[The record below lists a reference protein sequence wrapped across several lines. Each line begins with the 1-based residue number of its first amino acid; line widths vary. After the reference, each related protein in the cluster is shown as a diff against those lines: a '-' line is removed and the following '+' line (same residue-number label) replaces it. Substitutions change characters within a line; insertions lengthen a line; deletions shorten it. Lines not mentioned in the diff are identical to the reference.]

1 MHNPR
6 AALLIMVLP
15 AALLLASGVTPAQ
28 AQGSGKIICWK
39 DKSGKVVG
47 CGDKVPPEFQDSATK
62 ELSQRGVTI
71 KQSDAPLTAEQRR
84 AQQADAERKR
94 AGEQKK
100 AEQQR
105 QDKAILDTFTN
116 EKEIELKRARDVQQ
130 LESTIETLQTNL
142 KNANDRQA
150 QGRAR
155 IEQSKKDK
163 KPVPQAVQQEFDRS
177 EGDKARI
184 ESQIA
189 QKRKEITAV
198 NQKYGEIKK
207 RFAELTGAAGGA
219 AGSSAKPAPQPA
231 PARK

>member
-6 AALLIMVLP
+6 AALLIAVLP
-15 AALLLASGVTPAQ
+15 AALLLATGVTQAQ

-39 DKSGKVVG
+39 DKSGKVIG

-94 AGEQKK
+94 ADEQKR

-116 EKEIELKRARDVQQ
+116 EKEIDLKRARDVQQ

-155 IEQSKKDK
+155 IEQSRKNK
-163 KPVPQAVQQEFDRS
+163 KPVPPAVQQEFDRS
-177 EGDKARI
+177 EGEKAKI
-184 ESQIA
+184 ENQIA
-189 QKRKEITAV
+189 QKRKEIAAL
-198 NQKYGEIKK
+198 NQKYDEIKK
-207 RFAELTGAAGGA
+207 RFAELMGGA
-219 AGSSAKPAPQPA
+219 AGSSARPALQPA
-231 PARK
+231 PAKK

>member
-6 AALLIMVLP
+6 AALPITVLF
-15 AALLLASGVTPAQ
+15 AALLPATGVTQAQ

-84 AQQADAERKR
+84 AQQAAAERKQ
-94 AGEQKK
+94 AEEQKR
-100 AEQQR
+100 ETQR
-105 QDKAILDTFTN
+105 RHDAAILDTFTN
-116 EKEIELKRARDVQQ
+116 EKEIDLKRARDVQQ
-130 LESTIETLQTNL
+130 VEATIETLQTNL

-155 IEQSKKDK
+155 IEQSRKNK
-163 KPVPQAVQQEFDRS
+163 KPVPPALQEELDRS
-177 EGDKARI
+177 EGEKAKI
-184 ESQIA
+184 ENQIA
-189 QKRKEITAV
+189 QKRKEIAAL
-198 NQKYGEIKK
+198 NQKYDEIKK
-207 RFAELTGAAGGA
+207 RFAELTGAAGAG

>member
-6 AALLIMVLP
+6 AALLIAVLP
-15 AALLLASGVTPAQ
+15 AALLLATGVTQAQ

-39 DKSGKVVG
+39 DKSGKVIG

-84 AQQADAERKR
+84 AQQADAERKQ
-94 AGEQKK
+94 AEEQK
-100 AEQQR
+100 AAAQRR

-150 QGRAR
+150 EGRAR
-155 IEQSKKDK
+155 IEQSRKNK
-163 KPVPQAVQQEFDRS
+163 KPVPPGVQQEFDRA
-177 EGDKARI
+177 EKEKTRI
-184 ESQIA
+184 EGEIGR
-189 QKRKEITAV
+189 KRKEIAAL
-198 NQKYGEIKK
+198 NQKYDEIKK
-207 RFAELTGAAGGA
+207 RFAELMGGA
-219 AGSSAKPAPQPA
+219 AGSSARPALQPA
-231 PARK
+231 PAKK

>member
-6 AALLIMVLP
+6 AALLIAVLP
-15 AALLLASGVTPAQ
+15 AAALLATGVTQAQ

-39 DKSGKVVG
+39 DKSGKVIG

-94 AGEQKK
+94 ADEQKR

-116 EKEIELKRARDVQQ
+116 EKEIDLKRARDVQQ

-155 IEQSKKDK
+155 IEQSRKNK
-163 KPVPQAVQQEFDRS
+163 KPVPPAVQQEFDRS
-177 EGDKARI
+177 EGEKAKI
-184 ESQIA
+184 EIQIA
-189 QKRKEITAV
+189 QKRKEIAAL
-198 NQKYGEIKK
+198 NQKYDEIKK
-207 RFAELTGAAGGA
+207 RFAELMGGA
-219 AGSSAKPAPQPA
+219 AGSSARPALQPA
-231 PARK
+231 PAKK

>member
-6 AALLIMVLP
+6 AALLIAVLP
-15 AALLLASGVTPAQ
+15 AALLLASGVTQAQ

-39 DKSGKVVG
+39 DKSGKVIG

-94 AGEQKK
+94 ADEQKR

-116 EKEIELKRARDVQQ
+116 EKEIDLKRARDVQQ

-155 IEQSKKDK
+155 IEQSRKNK
-163 KPVPQAVQQEFDRS
+163 KPVPPAVQQEFDRS
-177 EGDKARI
+177 EGEKAKI
-184 ESQIA
+184 EIQIA
-189 QKRKEITAV
+189 QKRKEIAAL
-198 NQKYGEIKK
+198 NQKYDEIKK
-207 RFAELTGAAGGA
+207 RFAELMGGA
-219 AGSSAKPAPQPA
+219 AGSSARPALQPA
-231 PARK
+231 PAKK

>member
-6 AALLIMVLP
+6 AALLIAVLP
-15 AALLLASGVTPAQ
+15 AALLLATGVTQAQ

-94 AGEQKK
+94 ADEQKR

-116 EKEIELKRARDVQQ
+116 EKEIDLKRARDVQQ

-155 IEQSKKDK
+155 IEQSRKNK
-163 KPVPQAVQQEFDRS
+163 KPVPPAVQQEFDRS
-177 EGDKARI
+177 EGEKAKI
-184 ESQIA
+184 EIQIA
-189 QKRKEITAV
+189 QKRKEIAAL
-198 NQKYGEIKK
+198 NQKYDEIKK
-207 RFAELTGAAGGA
+207 RFAELMGGA
-219 AGSSAKPAPQPA
+219 AGSSARPA
-231 PARK
+231 PAKK

>member
-6 AALLIMVLP
+6 AALLITVLF
-15 AALLLASGVTPAQ
+15 AALLLATGVTQAQ

-84 AQQADAERKR
+84 AQQAEAERKQ
-94 AGEQKK
+94 AETQKRE
-100 AEQQR
+100 AQR
-105 QDKAILDTFTN
+105 RHDTAILDTFTT
-116 EKEIELKRARDVQQ
+116 EKEIDLKRARDVRQ

-155 IEQSKKDK
+155 IEQSKKSK
-163 KPVPQAVQQEFDRS
+163 KPVPPAVQEEFDRS
-177 EGDKARI
+177 EGEKAKI
-184 ESQIA
+184 ENQIA
-189 QKRKEITAV
+189 QKRKEIAAV
-198 NQKYGEIKK
+198 NQKYDEIKK
-207 RFAELTGAAGGA
+207 RFAELTGGA

-231 PARK
+231 PAKK

>member
-6 AALLIMVLP
+6 AALPITVLF
-15 AALLLASGVTPAQ
+15 AALLLATGVTQTQ

-71 KQSDAPLTAEQRR
+71 KQSDAPLTAGQRR
-84 AQQADAERKR
+84 AQQADAERKQ
-94 AGEQKK
+94 AEEQK
-100 AEQQR
+100 AAAQRR

-116 EKEIELKRARDVQQ
+116 EKEIDLKRARDVQQ

-155 IEQSKKDK
+155 IEQSRKNK
-163 KPVPQAVQQEFDRS
+163 KPVPPAVQQEFDRS
-177 EGDKARI
+177 EGEKAKI
-184 ESQIA
+184 EIQIA
-189 QKRKEITAV
+189 QKRKEIAAL
-198 NQKYGEIKK
+198 NQKYDEIKK
-207 RFAELTGAAGGA
+207 RFAELMGGA
-219 AGSSAKPAPQPA
+219 AGSSARPALQPA
-231 PARK
+231 PAKK

>member
-6 AALLIMVLP
+6 AALLITVLF
-15 AALLLASGVTPAQ
+15 AALLPATGVTQAQ
-28 AQGSGKIICWK
+28 AQGGGKIICWK

-155 IEQSKKDK
+155 IEQSRKNK
-163 KPVPQAVQQEFDRS
+163 KPVPPAVQQEFDRS
-177 EGDKARI
+177 EGEKAKI
-184 ESQIA
+184 EIQIA
-189 QKRKEITAV
+189 QKRKEIAAL
-198 NQKYGEIKK
+198 NQKYDEIKK
-207 RFAELTGAAGGA
+207 RFAELMGGA
-219 AGSSAKPAPQPA
+219 AGSSARPA
-231 PARK
+231 PAKK

>member
-6 AALLIMVLP
+6 AALLIAVLP
-15 AALLLASGVTPAQ
+15 AALLLATGVTQAQ

-39 DKSGKVVG
+39 DKSGKVIG

-94 AGEQKK
+94 ADEQKR

-155 IEQSKKDK
+155 IEQSRKNK
-163 KPVPQAVQQEFDRS
+163 KPVPPAVQQEFDRS
-177 EGDKARI
+177 EGEKAKI
-184 ESQIA
+184 EIQIA
-189 QKRKEITAV
+189 QKRKEIAAL
-198 NQKYGEIKK
+198 NQKYDEIKK
-207 RFAELTGAAGGA
+207 RFAELMGGA
-219 AGSSAKPAPQPA
+219 AGSSARPA
-231 PARK
+231 PAKK